1 MKPKLIIHVGAG
13 KTGSSSIQATLNTHI
28 DALNDRGIHY
38 FGLALERN
46 LTGDRFPWQ
55 NVAQFPNLLTPD
67 TPEAL
72 DQYVKQLAVV
82 LLNELAALQE
92 RGYAAAVWSN
102 ESLMFQNEV
111 TIHAAKQALEAGYE
125 VEIIAYLRRHDNW
138 AKSAYAQWGIK
149 HKTYEGPLKTYEQW
163 RESFHVAFA
172 PYVLTWQ
179 THFADR
185 FNLRNFDEIE
195 DVSVDFLTQIDAA
208 DLPPVRAYDTPSL
221 DILAAWAVY
230 NARHNGQVMPNE
242 FERLINSGRLA
253 DPAVKLPPIL
263 RMLPS
268 EAQMQDILDE
278 REPDIDTVNK
288 VLDDKGQPPFGKTRT
303 PKDAKGFT
311 AWDMDQLMLKL
322 IYQQREMINHLQAK
336 IEIIER
342 RLNDK

>member
-230 NARHNGQVMPNE
+230 NARHDGQVMPQK
-242 FERLINSGRLA
+242 FEDVISSGQLT

-263 RMLPS
+263 ELMPS
-268 EAQMQDILDE
+268 EEQMQEMLDD
-278 REPDIDTVNK
+278 RGPDIDTVNE
-288 VLDDKGQPPFGKTRT
+288 VLEDKGQPLFDKTRT
-303 PKDAKGFT
+303 AKGSKEPSP
-311 AWDMDQLMLKL
+311 WEMDQLMLKL
-322 IYQQREMINHLQAK
+322 IYRQRDLIFDLKARIDLVEKN
-336 IEIIER
+336 
-342 RLNDK
+342 LNDH